1 MQNNTQLQLKTR
13 EDLTYITPVV
23 TSGIVLTTNE
33 QEIIKATQSEKLC
46 NLDIT
51 ELMVGIKSLIKMT
64 YFNAGFSIKG
74 DNDIDK
80 SDNLIL
86 MTKSVIK
93 EIITPYKNLTLA
105 EIEIA
110 FRRGVLKRYGEYM
123 GISVVSLVNW
133 IICYQNERMDAI
145 FRNKQLLEKAEAEN
159 VTKSPEEREQIMK
172 DFSHRAFAEFKE
184 KGIFLDYG
192 NAVYSFLDEKGL
204 IKFTGDEKRG
214 FMDTARMNLQ
224 IDSELSLV
232 SESPNHFKRQEI
244 MSFISK
250 LSDKDKSIEA
260 RVISEAK
267 QVALNLF
274 FNITNTLEL

>member
-1 MQNNTQLQLKTR
+1 MQDNNQLQLKTR
-13 EDLTYITPVV
+13 QDLTYTTPIV

-33 QEIIKATQSEKLC
+33 QEIIRATQSEKLC

-51 ELMVGIKSLIKMT
+51 ELMLGIKSLIKMV

-86 MTKSVIK
+86 MTKSVLK
-93 EIITPYKNLTLA
+93 EIITPYKDLTLA

-110 FRRGVLKRYGEYM
+110 FRRGVLKSYGEYM

-133 IICYQNERMDAI
+133 IISYQNERREAI
-145 FRNKQLLEKAEAEN
+145 FQNKRLLEKSESED
-159 VTKSPEEREQIMK
+159 VTKSPEEREQIMR

-184 KGIFLDYG
+184 KGVFIDYG
-192 NAVYSFLDEKGL
+192 NAIYSFFDEKGL
-204 IKFTGDEKRG
+204 IEFTGEDKRS
-214 FMDTARMNLQ
+214 FMVTARMNLQ
-224 IDSELSLV
+224 MDSEYSLV
-232 SESPNHFKRQEI
+232 SESSDLSKKQEI
-244 MSFISK
+244 RSFMK
-250 LSDKDKSIEA
+250 RLNDKDKSTEA

-267 QVALNLF
+267 QVALNLY
-274 FNITNTLEL
+274 FNITNKLEL